1 LTSHFYGLLDSAVVQ
16 DCTKFLLASN
26 ALLQLVRDI
35 INRVCYQRY
44 EQRLEKQEG
53 RQMLMF
59 ALQKKIWKT
68 RNYD

>member
-1 LTSHFYGLLDSAVVQ
+1 LSGLLDSAVVQ
-16 DCTKFLLASN
+16 DCTKFPSVLTN
-26 ALLQLVRDI
+26 AFLQLVRDI
-35 INRVCYQRY
+35 INRVCYQRC
-44 EQRLEKQEG
+44 EQRLEQQEG